1 MSEKK
6 TDENVPITPQFTKEQ
21 LINSERYAT
30 KRDLICALLEE
41 NKTYTT
47 ESVDKAIEK
56 FLTGRVI

>member
-1 MSEKK
+1 MPDKK
-6 TDENVPITPQFTKEQ
+6 TDENVRITPQFTKEQ
-21 LINSERYAT
+21 LINSERYAA
-30 KRDLICALLEE
+30 KKDLICALLEE